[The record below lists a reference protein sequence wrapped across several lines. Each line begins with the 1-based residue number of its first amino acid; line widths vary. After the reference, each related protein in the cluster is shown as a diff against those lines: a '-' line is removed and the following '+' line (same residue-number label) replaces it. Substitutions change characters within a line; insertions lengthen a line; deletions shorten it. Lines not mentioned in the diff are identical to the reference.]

1 MPELTELERIKAR
14 NDRVEAD
21 KAWETSWV
29 RRLCIA
35 TFTYGLAA
43 FYMQVSGLGNPWTG
57 ACVPAGGYLLST
69 MSLPILKSIWLDH
82 IYQKPERTE

>member
-1 MPELTELERIKAR
+1 MPELTELERIKVR
-14 NDRVEAD
+14 NNRVEAD
-21 KAWETSWV
+21 KAWETSWT

-69 MSLPILKSIWLDH
+69 MSLRFIKKIWLKE
-82 IYQKPERTE
+82 IYDR